1 MKSGFG
7 KLIESSS
14 ICGKWMS
21 RKLYTVA
28 PEDSVADARDLLR
41 QHRINQLPVVSDGKL
56 LGIVT
61 DRDLRTARNVSP
73 SASTELPIKS
83 PVSAA
88 MSHPAVALSSHS
100 TLVNAAKVMR
110 QQRIGSV
117 LIVDGDSLQGILT
130 RSDILDAF
138 VAYAI
143 GRHKRQQTA

>member
-1 MKSGFG
+1 M
-7 KLIESSS
+7 
-14 ICGKWMS
+14 WMT
-21 RKLYTVA
+21 RELYTVE
-28 PEDSVADARDLLR
+28 PDDSIAHARELMAR
-41 QHRINQLPVVSDGKL
+41 YRINQLPVVADSKL

-61 DRDLRTARNVSP
+61 DRDLRTVHDVKP
-73 SASTELPIKS
+73 SARPHSTVGAIMTH
-83 PVSAA
+83 PVI
-88 MSHPAVALSSHS
+88 ALSSHS

-143 GRHKRQQTA
+143 GRHKRAQPITVT